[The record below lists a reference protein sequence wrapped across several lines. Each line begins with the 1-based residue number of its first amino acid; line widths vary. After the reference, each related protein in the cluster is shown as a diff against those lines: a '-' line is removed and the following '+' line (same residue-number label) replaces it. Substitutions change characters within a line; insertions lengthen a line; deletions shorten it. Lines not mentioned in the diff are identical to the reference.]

1 MLRTW
6 LKKHWLPLL
15 LLAAFLYLA
24 IGATAPFFHYK
35 TISDETKGQFSAEQ
49 FCQDSPGVDRAMIL
63 ETNESAWEERLRFM
77 NLAKERII
85 LSTFDFRDG
94 ESPRD
99 LLSVMLHKAE
109 QGVQVK
115 ILVDGFSGLVRMEGN
130 EIFYALSSH
139 PNVEI
144 KLYNPLNLALP
155 WKTQGRMHDKYVIVD
170 DYGYILGGRN
180 TFDYFIGSYPTD
192 SRSHD
197 REVLVYNTAHGTERS
212 SESSL
217 GQVERYFDGVWNLDV
232 CRLFHDDPKLAGKK
246 AVMEAVDTLHARYE
260 GLALAQPELLD
271 ESMGGLDREA
281 SGGETSGEGIP
292 GGEVSGEGIPGAAE
306 TQEAAQRRSRA
317 LSYYETNTREAGKIT
332 LVSNPTDIYGK
343 EPVVFFTLT
352 ELMKHAKESVT
363 VHTPYAV
370 FNSYMYDTMRD
381 VNARVPVDMMINSV
395 ENGDNF
401 FASSDYLRHKKEMAR
416 TGITIY
422 EYDGGMSYHG
432 KSLVID
438 HQLAAVGSYNFDL
451 RSTYMDTELMLVIQS
466 EELAADLEGYMD
478 SYQKDCRML
487 LPDGTYQTP
496 EHITVAQVPLW
507 KRAAW
512 AVVGFVMQP
521 VRFLI

>member
-6 LKKHWLPLL
+6 LKKRWLPLL

-24 IGATAPFFHYK
+24 VGATAPFFHYK
-35 TISDETKGQFSAEQ
+35 TISAETKEQFSAEQ
-49 FCQDSPGVDRAMIL
+49 FCQDGPGVDRAMIL

-77 NLAKERII
+77 NLAQERII

-115 ILVDGFSGLVRMEGN
+115 ILVDGFSGLVRMERN

-197 REVLVYNTAHGTERS
+197 REVFVYNTAHGTKRS
-212 SESSL
+212 GESSL

-232 CRLFHDDPKLAGKK
+232 CRLFHDDPKLAEKQ
-246 AVMEAVDTLHARYE
+246 AVREAVDTLHARYE
-260 GLALAQPELLD
+260 RLAQAQPELLD
-271 ESMGGLDREA
+271 GTAKGS
-281 SGGETSGEGIP
+281 
-292 GGEVSGEGIPGAAE
+292 GAAE
-306 TQEAAQRRSRA
+306 SPETILRRNRTLA
-317 LSYYETNTREAGKIT
+317 YYEASTREAGKIT
-332 LVSNPTDIYGK
+332 LVSNPTGIYGK
-343 EPVVFFTLT
+343 EPVVFYTLT
-352 ELMKHAKESVT
+352 ELMKDAKESVT
-363 VHTPYAV
+363 IHTPYAV
-370 FNSYMYDTMRD
+370 FNSYMYAAMRE

-401 FASSDYLRHKKEMAR
+401 FASSDYLRHKEEIAK
-416 TGITIY
+416 TGLTVY

-432 KSLVID
+432 KSIVID
-438 HQLAAVGSYNFDL
+438 HRLAAVGSYNFDL

-466 EELAADLEGYMD
+466 EELAADLESCMD

-487 LPDGTYQTP
+487 LPDGTYKIP
-496 EHITVAQVPLW
+496 DHVTVAPVPLW